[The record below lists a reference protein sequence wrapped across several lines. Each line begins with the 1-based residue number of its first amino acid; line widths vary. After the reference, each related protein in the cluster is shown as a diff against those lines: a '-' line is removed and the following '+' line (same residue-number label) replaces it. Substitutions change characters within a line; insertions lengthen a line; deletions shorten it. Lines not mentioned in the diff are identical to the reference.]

1 MTTETTTDVQG
12 GGLSLGFV
20 EDGDYV
26 SYKPFSLK
34 DVTAMRFRVAS
45 AGAGGTIEVRY
56 ELADRHADRHDRDH
70 HARPAAGRRSR
81 TSR

>member
-1 MTTETTTDVQG
+1 MQG

-26 SYKPFSLK
+26 SYKPVSLK

-45 AGAGGTIEVRY
+45 AGAGGTIEVRTGSPTGT
-56 ELADRHADRHDRDH
+56 LDRHHRDH
-70 HARPAAGRRSR
+70 HPDRRLADVQGRPAR
-81 TSR
+81 T